1 MKLII
6 TDNETKIEYLK
17 ALKNFNSDKYISKK
31 EFFEGLLFSYDY
43 KSIIYLMKNY
53 QMNIDNC
60 YDVLKSLYAIDIEKE
75 YKTPKLKYLKQIKK
89 ELIENELLYFN
100 PNFKEYLKR
109 FNKIEINN
117 ISLEKYEQE
126 ILNKINIS
134 INLVTSPIKSQT
146 IPIYEYKTKED
157 EISGICISI
166 RKLLDQGIDINNI
179 VLTNIFNDDYYL
191 LEKIFNEFDI
201 PISLDKKLS
210 IYNTKMIKDYLQ
222 DKDINKVTDP
232 SILKKLI
239 KVLNELEEIDKA
251 TEEYDKLL
259 VYLLKETYIDSNEYK
274 NSIRIKSINSYFL
287 DDYYVFAL
295 SFNNNIIPKYFK
307 DDEYLLDIEKQELPL
322 YCSYEKNELLKQ
334 EIINKLKTIN
344 NLSLSYHLY
353 DKEEMYIS
361 DIEKDLD
368 LKYEKVEDNYN
379 YSTKYNKYKLSLML
393 DDYYNYNVK
402 SKELDTLYS
411 TYPNIYNTY
420 NNSFNGIDIDDYKDY
435 IKKPLTIS
443 FSSLD
448 NYNLCGFKYYINN
461 VLKLDKY
468 EETFPIFIGNL
479 FHYILSL
486 ATNDNFNFDRE
497 WNQYIKEHDLSNKE
511 QVLLEFI
518 KKDFQKLLEE
528 FQELMENTAFKDFK
542 YEMKIEKKISK
553 DIDIIFKG
561 IVDKIMFYQ
570 NMNDTYYAVIDYKT
584 YDKKINL
591 NNLIYGMDM
600 QLVIYTYLIGESNLF
615 TNPVFAGMFYQKVLS
630 TTRSSQEKD
639 DIRLLGYTTDN
650 IDILEKLDKNYTKS
664 KLIKGLTYN
673 ESTGFGAYSKVL
685 SDNELYNLNKL
696 VKKITDEKI
705 DNILNAEFSINPK
718 NINKENV
725 SCKFCKYKDL
735 CFMSEKDIIYL
746 QQQDLTDFLG
756 GDINA

>member
-368 LKYEKVEDNYN
+368 LK
-379 YSTKYNKYKLSLML
+379 
-393 DDYYNYNVK
+393 
-402 SKELDTLYS
+402 
-411 TYPNIYNTY
+411 
-420 NNSFNGIDIDDYKDY
+420 
-435 IKKPLTIS
+435 
-443 FSSLD
+443 
-448 NYNLCGFKYYINN
+448 
-461 VLKLDKY
+461 
-468 EETFPIFIGNL
+468 
-479 FHYILSL
+479 
-486 ATNDNFNFDRE
+486 
-497 WNQYIKEHDLSNKE
+497 
-511 QVLLEFI
+511 
-518 KKDFQKLLEE
+518 
-528 FQELMENTAFKDFK
+528 
-542 YEMKIEKKISK
+542 
-553 DIDIIFKG
+553 
-561 IVDKIMFYQ
+561 
-570 NMNDTYYAVIDYKT
+570 
-584 YDKKINL
+584 
-591 NNLIYGMDM
+591 
-600 QLVIYTYLIGESNLF
+600 
-615 TNPVFAGMFYQKVLS
+615 
-630 TTRSSQEKD
+630 
-639 DIRLLGYTTDN
+639 
-650 IDILEKLDKNYTKS
+650 
-664 KLIKGLTYN
+664 
-673 ESTGFGAYSKVL
+673 
-685 SDNELYNLNKL
+685 
-696 VKKITDEKI
+696 
-705 DNILNAEFSINPK
+705 
-718 NINKENV
+718 
-725 SCKFCKYKDL
+725 
-735 CFMSEKDIIYL
+735 
-746 QQQDLTDFLG
+746 
-756 GDINA
+756 